1 MTIEAQLARIIELL
15 EAKNATASAAA
26 SPVVADAPTAVA
38 AAPTAPAEAPAK
50 RRGRPPKQVA
60 AAAPETVAP
69 AAAPAQAAPATGTS
83 CSPDEKVYTDSDLR
97 TALTQ
102 ASTRLGSKE
111 KVVALLQKYAGADKP
126 PIVASI
132 AVADYG
138 KVVTD
143 CAALA

>member
-1 MTIEAQLARIIELL
+1 MNTLLIASALRALADAL
-15 EAKNATASAAA
+15 EAPADVIVQASAAV
-26 SPVVADAPTAVA
+26 SSAPTA
-38 AAPTAPAEAPAK
+38 APTVE
-50 RRGRPPKQVA
+50 
-60 AAAPETVAP
+60 
-69 AAAPAQAAPATGTS
+69 APATGTS

-111 KVVALLQKYAGADKP
+111 KVVELLQKYAGKDKP

-138 KVVTD
+138 KVIAE
-143 CAALA
+143 CASLS

>member
-15 EAKNATASAAA
+15 EAKNTTATAAA
-26 SPVVADAPTAVA
+26 SPVVVDAPTAAVA
-38 AAPTAPAEAPAK
+38 EPTAPVEAPAK

-60 AAAPETVAP
+60 A
-69 AAAPAQAAPATGTS
+69 
-83 CSPDEKVYTDSDLR
+83 DDKVYTDSDLR

-111 KVVALLQKYAGADKP
+111 KPVAVLQKYAGADKP

-138 KVVTD
+138 RVIAE